1 MFYESGIIYK
11 STIVDGV
18 CHGFSTRLGGVSKAA
33 HVASMNLGFERG
45 DSREEVLENY
55 SILAREISGGKCSE
69 ADVVITSQIHSA
81 KVRILAAENRGE
93 GITREIGESCDGF
106 VTDARG
112 VMPIIRVA
120 DCTPILLCG
129 TKEDASPVIGAV
141 HAGWRGSASGIAA
154 EAVGKMRELGCVT
167 ESIKVAIGAH
177 IGFCCYEVGEDFI
190 ESVRGLCG
198 ADFASR
204 HIRRVEAGSY
214 HADLT
219 GMNVEFLVS
228 AGILR
233 ENIDISPECTMCD
246 PGKYHSHRATRGLR
260 GTMGAGIVIL

>member
-1 MFYESGIIYK
+1 MFYESGIIYR
-11 STIVDGV
+11 STVLDGI

-45 DSREEVLENY
+45 DDRDDVIKNY
-55 SILAREISGGKCSE
+55 AILAHEISGGSFTE
-69 ADVVITSQIHSA
+69 ADVVITSQIHSSL
-81 KVRILAAENRGE
+81 VRVLTAENRGE

-129 TKEDASPVIGAV
+129 TKKDSSPVIGAV
-141 HAGWRGSASGIAA
+141 HAGWRGSAAGIAA
-154 EAVGKMRELGCVT
+154 EAVRKMRELGCVT

-177 IGFCCYEVGEDFI
+177 IGFCCYEVGDDFI
-190 ESVRGLCG
+190 ETVRSLCG
-198 ADFASR
+198 ADFAFR
-204 HIRRVEAGSY
+204 HVRRTESGSY

-219 GMNVEFLVS
+219 SMNVEFLTY
-228 AGILR
+228 AGVKR

-246 PGKYHSHRATRGLR
+246 PAKYHSHRATGGIR

>member
-11 STIVDGV
+11 STALDGV
-18 CHGFSTRLGGVSKAA
+18 CHGFSTRLGGVSRAP
-33 HVASMNLGFERG
+33 HTASMNLGFERG

-55 SILAREISGGKCSE
+55 GILAREISGGLCDSSS
-69 ADVVITSQIHSA
+69 VVITSQIHSA
-81 KVRILAAENRGE
+81 RVRTLTSANRGE
-93 GITREIGESCDGF
+93 GITRELGEPCDGF
-106 VTDARG
+106 VTDTRG

-129 TKEDASPVIGAV
+129 AKADGTSVIGAV
-141 HAGWRGSASGIAA
+141 HAGWRGSVLGIAA
-154 EAVGKMRELGCVT
+154 EAVRAMRELGCGVD
-167 ESIKVAIGAH
+167 SIKAAIGAH

-190 ESVRGLCG
+190 ETVRSLCG

-204 HIRRVEAGSY
+204 HIRRVESGSY

-219 GMNVEFLVS
+219 GMNVEFLTSVRVQ
-228 AGILR
+228 R
-233 ENIDISPECTMCD
+233 ENIDHSTECTMCD
-246 PGKYHSHRATRGLR
+246 PTKYHSHRATGGIR

>member
-11 STIVDGV
+11 STFLDGV
-18 CHGFSTRLGGVSKAA
+18 CHGFSTRLGGVSKAS
-33 HVASMNLGFERG
+33 HTASMNLGFDRG

-55 SILAREISGGKCSE
+55 SILARKISGGACTE

-81 KVRILAAENRGE
+81 KVRVISQANRGE
-93 GITREIGESCDGF
+93 GITREIGEPCDGF
-106 VTDARG
+106 VTDTRG

-129 TKEDASPVIGAV
+129 TKADASPVIGAV
-141 HAGWRGSASGIAA
+141 HAGWRGSALGIAS
-154 EAVGKMRELGCVT
+154 EAVRAMRELGCSVN
-167 ESIKVAIGAH
+167 SIKVAIGAH

-190 ESVRGLCG
+190 ESVRELCG

-204 HIRRVEAGSY
+204 HIRRVESGSY

-219 GMNVEFLVS
+219 GMNVEFLTS
-228 AGILR
+228 AGVLR
-233 ENIDISPECTMCD
+233 ESIDVSSECTMCD
-246 PGKYHSHRATRGLR
+246 PAKYHSHRATHGLR